1 MPVTFEIDR
10 AREFTLFTLEG
21 EVTLTELIDAV
32 NAYGKSGVT
41 LNELYD
47 IRQLAGE
54 RITSS
59 EIDAVVKYLHKYAGV
74 RPEKSKT
81 AVLVVEAL
89 DYGLSRM
96 IQTLTEGTVPF
107 KIEVFKSMELALA
120 WLEEG
125 SSQSK

>member
-10 AREFTLFTLEG
+10 DRDFTRFTLQG
-21 EVTLTELIDAV
+21 QVTLSELIDAV

-47 IRQLAGE
+47 IRQLAGD

-59 EIDAVVKYLHKYAGV
+59 DIDAVVKYLHKYAGV
-74 RPEKSKT
+74 RPVNSKT

-96 IQTLTEGTVPF
+96 IQNLTEGTVPF
-107 KIEVFKSMELALA
+107 TIEVFKSLEQALA
-120 WLEEG
+120 WLDE
-125 SSQSK
+125 

>member
-1 MPVTFEIDR
+1 MPVIFEIDR
-10 AREFTLFTLEG
+10 VKDLTKFTLQG
-21 EVTLTELIDAV
+21 QVTLSELIDAV

-59 EIDAVVKYLHKYAGV
+59 DIDAVVKYLHKYAVV
-74 RPEKSKT
+74 RPVNSKT

-89 DYGLSRM
+89 DYGISRM
-96 IQTLTEGTVPF
+96 IQNLTEGAVPF
-107 KIEVFKSMELALA
+107 EIEVFKSLEQALA
-120 WLEEG
+120 WLDE
-125 SSQSK
+125 